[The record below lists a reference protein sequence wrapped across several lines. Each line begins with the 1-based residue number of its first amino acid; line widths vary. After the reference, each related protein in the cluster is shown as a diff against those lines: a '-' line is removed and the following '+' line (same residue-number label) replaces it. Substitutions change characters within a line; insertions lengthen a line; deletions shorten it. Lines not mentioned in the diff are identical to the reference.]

1 MHRVALKSLRRSNL
15 MSCQFMNIVPVH
27 WCKNKE
33 IHRNE
38 AKVHSPPFAG
48 LRYYV
53 ANMADRSVR
62 NLPELER
69 PFD

>member
-15 MSCQFMNIVPVH
+15 MSRRFVNIVPMH
-27 WCKNKE
+27 WPKNKE
-33 IHRNE
+33 IHGNGI
-38 AKVHSPPFAG
+38 KVHSPSFVG

-53 ANMADRSVR
+53 ANMAGRSVR